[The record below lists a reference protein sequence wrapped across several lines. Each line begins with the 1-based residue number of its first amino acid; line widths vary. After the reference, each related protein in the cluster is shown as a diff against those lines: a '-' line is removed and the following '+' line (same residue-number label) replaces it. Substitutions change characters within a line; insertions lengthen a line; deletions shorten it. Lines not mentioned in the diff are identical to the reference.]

1 MHPTSGLAGYPALD
15 FGGARGTTVLAVE
28 AGYVRELGSA
38 DVGDA
43 LYLRGSS
50 GVDYWYGHIRRTV
63 SRSQT
68 VRRGQVIGRTVRH
81 FNGDHLH
88 LGANANYGGRIVRRQ
103 RVGTDD
109 PTAPSWKRGVAIMRQ
124 ISKAPRVP

>member
-1 MHPTSGLAGYPALD
+1 
-15 FGGARGTTVLAVE
+15 VLAVE

-50 GVDYWYGHIRRTV
+50 GIDYWYGHIRRLV
-63 SRSQT
+63 SRSQA

-88 LGANANYGGRIVRRQ
+88 LGANANIGGAIIGLRRA
-103 RVGTDD
+103 GTNDR
-109 PTAPSWKRGVAIMRQ
+109 TAPTWRRGVAVMRE
-124 ISKAPRVP
+124 ISTAPRLRP